1 MLGVGHFHLF
11 VQSIQKLREESKM
24 NNSQSL
30 TSQLYVEA
38 LKRRLESNPERAGE
52 LAINVLKDFLEQAR
66 LNSALQEE
74 NARLRTQ
81 LHRQQRPPQLFPLS
95 RI

>member
-1 MLGVGHFHLF
+1 
-11 VQSIQKLREESKM
+11 M

-52 LAINVLKDFLEQAR
+52 LAINLLGDFLEQAR

-74 NARLRTQ
+74 NARLRKQ
-81 LHRQQRPPQLFPLS
+81 LQRQQRPPQLFPLP